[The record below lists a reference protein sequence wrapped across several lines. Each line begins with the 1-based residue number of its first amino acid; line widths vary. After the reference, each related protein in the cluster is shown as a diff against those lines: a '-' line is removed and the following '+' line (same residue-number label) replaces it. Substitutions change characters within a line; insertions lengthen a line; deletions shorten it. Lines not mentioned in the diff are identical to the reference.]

1 MDMKT
6 IATYVYTDSD
16 IAQKEQHLLSNNW
29 ILAGLSSQLP
39 ENSTVMVIRILH
51 TSILLSRDE
60 LGVVHAMENSCVHRG
75 TQILSDKQAK
85 KWKGISASKLHCR
98 YHGWEYNMHGILQH
112 VPKREKIVCATPAL
126 RKFMVRE
133 QYGCI
138 WVCLSA
144 PSIPVEELLGEFESK
159 IAHYNFAEMEAIE
172 AKDFHFSVN
181 WKIALENALDFYHVG
196 TVHPKTVGAHSPVAP
211 TFEDMRWVSLQTL
224 HIAPYSWR
232 RKLDE
237 HCARYRAYSDHE
249 LSSLHKYY
257 VYPNLVINVLPY
269 HITIMQFFPV
279 DKDSCIMRY
288 RFCKRKGAGIIE
300 NARVY
305 ASWLA
310 SRVILYEDVRLYPSI
325 QKGIENSSL
334 PVQNL
339 HEEERAVGH
348 FHACLLRGMQQ

>member
-112 VPKREKIVCATPAL
+112 VPKREKIVCTTSAL

-144 PSIPVEELLGEFESK
+144 PSIPVEALLGEFESK

-181 WKIALENALDFYHVG
+181 WKIALEWLRRLKICGGFPYK
-196 TVHPKTVGAHSPVAP
+196 PC
-211 TFEDMRWVSLQTL
+211 TL
-224 HIAPYSWR
+224 
-232 RKLDE
+232 
-237 HCARYRAYSDHE
+237 
-249 LSSLHKYY
+249 
-257 VYPNLVINVLPY
+257 LP
-269 HITIMQFFPV
+269 
-279 DKDSCIMRY
+279 
-288 RFCKRKGAGIIE
+288 
-300 NARVY
+300 
-305 ASWLA
+305 
-310 SRVILYEDVRLYPSI
+310 ILGEKNWTNIVR
-325 QKGIENSSL
+325 GIERIVTMS
-334 PVQNL
+334 
-339 HEEERAVGH
+339 
-348 FHACLLRGMQQ
+348 CLVYTNTMSIPIW